1 MDVYGLLHTPDL
13 LLHKKSRRGWSRA
26 MNANELMQ
34 RALWLSENG
43 YGKTYPNPI
52 VGAVITN
59 DAGQVIGE
67 GFHKRQTSPD
77 HAEVVAIKSAT
88 QSLKGATMY
97 LTLEPC
103 NHTGSTPPCTQAIID
118 AEFARVVI
126 SVRDPHEVASG
137 GVERLRAAGID
148 VDLDV
153 LGEEVQFSNRSWLH
167 KIQTGRP
174 RMIWKVAQSADGKI
188 AVGDGSPTWVSS
200 EESRA
205 DVQILR
211 KQSDAILIG
220 TGTALA
226 DNPHLIPRLEGGLK
240 NPDRIVVGLREI
252 PGTHNLNDSTAPT
265 HFIKS
270 QNPQEIVSELS
281 AHGYNQVLLEC
292 GPTLGNALLRA
303 GVIDELIIYRS
314 PNSLGEEG
322 IQLFDDEQ
330 ELLMKAE
337 LISQIAIG
345 PDTKSHY
352 FIAKRGG

>member
-1 MDVYGLLHTPDL
+1 
-13 LLHKKSRRGWSRA
+13 
-26 MNANELMQ
+26 MNASELMQ
-34 RALWLSENG
+34 RALLLSEKG

-52 VGAVITN
+52 VGAVIT
-59 DAGQVIGE
+59 DAAGTIIGE
-67 GFHKRQTSPD
+67 GFHQRQVSPD
-77 HAEVVAIKSAT
+77 HAEVVAIKSAE

-97 LTLEPC
+97 VTLEPC

-126 SVRDPHEVASG
+126 STRDPHKVASG
-137 GVERLRAAGID
+137 GVEKLLAAGID

-167 KIQTGRP
+167 KIHTGRP

-188 AVGDGSPTWVSS
+188 AIGNGSPTWVSS

-226 DNPHLIPRLEGGLK
+226 DNPHLIPRNANGGK
-240 NPDRIVVGLREI
+240 NPDRIVVGMREI
-252 PGTHNLNDSTAPT
+252 PATHNLNDSSALT
-265 HFIKS
+265 HFVKS
-270 QNPQEIVSELS
+270 QNPQEIVSKLS
-281 AHGYNQVLLEC
+281 SYGYNQVLLEC
-292 GPTLGNALLRA
+292 GPTLGNALLKA
-303 GVIDELIIYRS
+303 GFIDELIIYRS
-314 PNSLGEEG
+314 PISLGAAG
-322 IQLFDDEQ
+322 VQLFEDEQ
-330 ELLMKAE
+330 ALLSKAQ
-337 LISQIAIG
+337 LMSQISIG

-352 FIAKRGG
+352 FIAKKGG